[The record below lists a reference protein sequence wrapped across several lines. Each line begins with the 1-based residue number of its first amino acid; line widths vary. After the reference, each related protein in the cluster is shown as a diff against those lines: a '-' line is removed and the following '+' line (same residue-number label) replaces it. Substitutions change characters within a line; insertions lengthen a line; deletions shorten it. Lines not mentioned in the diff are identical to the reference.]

1 MLSKTSRAKFKT
13 PAFFPVTRFQSLIH
27 RSPLLTLTISFML
40 GCTAKS
46 LTPAG
51 TIPCGA
57 VSPLGWP
64 KAFGRGD
71 LTVEIVVRSL
81 VREMAIELS
90 SEEDSSFDRVGK

>member
-1 MLSKTSRAKFKT
+1 M
-13 PAFFPVTRFQSLIH
+13 
-27 RSPLLTLTISFML
+27 SFIL

-46 LTPAG
+46 FTPAG

-64 KAFGRGD
+64 IAFGRGA
-71 LTVEIVVRSL
+71 LTVEMVVRSL

-90 SEEDSSFDRVGK
+90 SDEDSSFDRVGKYNEVMVDE